1 MVPMLLGRQHECDVL
16 DRVLGA
22 ARRRHGGGV
31 VVVGEPGIGKTALI
45 DYAIEAAEG
54 FQVLRT
60 IGIEAERELPFAAL
74 HQVTAPCLSG
84 LEHLPEPQRD
94 ALRVAFGLD
103 AGVAPD
109 RLLVGLAVLNL
120 LAHNAVEQPML
131 CVVDDAQWLD
141 RESAQAL
148 AFVARRLATE
158 PILFVFGA
166 RAVTDE
172 VRGLP
177 EMIVEGLDA
186 PASAELLR
194 SVLPDR
200 VDDRVLERFV
210 AEAHGNPLALLELPR
225 GLTPA
230 QLAGGFA
237 LPVSV
242 PLAGRIEASYRRR
255 LLGLPANTRRLLLVA
270 AAEATGDPVL
280 VWRAAELLGVDE
292 SAAAAAEAEGFLDV
306 GASVVF
312 RHPLVRSAVYGAA
325 SPHERRE
332 VHRALA
338 EATDAAVDP
347 DRRAWHR
354 AQAAA
359 RPDDDVAA
367 ELERSAGRAHARGGF
382 AAAAAF
388 MERSAELTV
397 DPALRAHRALMAAE
411 AKRQVG
417 ALDDA
422 LALAAVAERGPVDDA
437 LRAELDV
444 LRAQITFASNRGRDA
459 PLLLINA
466 AQQLEAHDVM
476 RARETYLDAITAA
489 LYAGRLSTG
498 TSARDVAKA
507 ALAAPRASGTPR
519 ASDLL
524 LDGLANLIV
533 NGPAEGTPPLQQATA
548 AFRKDDIETE
558 ERLRWSWLAGRAAAF
573 IWDYDSWDTLTARQ
587 VQVARDQGALTVL
600 PLTLNTRAGVH
611 MFAGELSLA
620 ASLVEQVEAV
630 ADATDTRTVRYSA
643 IVLAALRGREHEA
656 REVID
661 TNGKEF
667 ASRGEGMGV
676 TATQWATAMLCNGL
690 GRYDEALAAAEEAL
704 EDPYEL
710 WLSPWATVEWI
721 EAASRTG
728 RSAAAAPAL
737 DRLVEGTAASGTAWA
752 AGIEA
757 RARALLSDGPDAE
770 PLFRDAIERLA
781 PTTLRFDLARTHLV
795 YGEWLRRERR
805 NVDAREQL
813 QIAFDLFSEFG
824 MEAFA
829 ERARIELR
837 ATGGRARKRTDET
850 RDELTPQEAQISQLV
865 AEGRTNPEIAAQ
877 LFISPST
884 VEYHLG
890 KVFRKLGVKSRTQ
903 LARHVLE
910 SPT

>member
-16 DRVLGA
+16 DRMLGA
-22 ARRRHGGGV
+22 ARRRHGGGIV
-31 VVVGEPGIGKTALI
+31 VLGEPGIGKTALI

-74 HQVTAPCLSG
+74 HQVAAPCLAS

-103 AGVAPD
+103 VGVAPD

-120 LAHNAVEQPML
+120 LSHFAEEQPLL
-131 CVVDDAQWLD
+131 CLVDDAQWLD

-158 PILFVFGA
+158 PILVMFGA

-186 PASAELLR
+186 PTAAELLR

-255 LLGLPANTRRLLLVA
+255 LLGLPAKTRRLLLVA

-338 EATDAAVDP
+338 QATDAAVDP

-388 MERSAELTV
+388 MERAVELTL
-397 DPALRAHRALMAAE
+397 DPAHRA
-411 AKRQVG
+411 R
-417 ALDDA
+417 
-422 LALAAVAERGPVDDA
+422 R
-437 LRAELDV
+437 
-444 LRAQITFASNRGRDA
+444 
-459 PLLLINA
+459 
-466 AQQLEAHDVM
+466 
-476 RARETYLDAITAA
+476 
-489 LYAGRLSTG
+489 
-498 TSARDVAKA
+498 
-507 ALAAPRASGTPR
+507 
-519 ASDLL
+519 
-524 LDGLANLIV
+524 
-533 NGPAEGTPPLQQATA
+533 
-548 AFRKDDIETE
+548 
-558 ERLRWSWLAGRAAAF
+558 
-573 IWDYDSWDTLTARQ
+573 
-587 VQVARDQGALTVL
+587 
-600 PLTLNTRAGVH
+600 
-611 MFAGELSLA
+611 
-620 ASLVEQVEAV
+620 
-630 ADATDTRTVRYSA
+630 
-643 IVLAALRGREHEA
+643 
-656 REVID
+656 
-661 TNGKEF
+661 
-667 ASRGEGMGV
+667 
-676 TATQWATAMLCNGL
+676 
-690 GRYDEALAAAEEAL
+690 ALAAAQ
-704 EDPYEL
+704 
-710 WLSPWATVEWI
+710 
-721 EAASRTG
+721 
-728 RSAAAAPAL
+728 
-737 DRLVEGTAASGTAWA
+737 
-752 AGIEA
+752 
-757 RARALLSDGPDAE
+757 
-770 PLFRDAIERLA
+770 F
-781 PTTLRFDLARTHLV
+781 
-795 YGEWLRRERR
+795 
-805 NVDAREQL
+805 
-813 QIAFDLFSEFG
+813 
-824 MEAFA
+824 
-829 ERARIELR
+829 
-837 ATGGRARKRTDET
+837 KR
-850 RDELTPQEAQISQLV
+850 QV
-865 AEGRTNPEIAAQ
+865 
-877 LFISPST
+877 
-884 VEYHLG
+884 
-890 KVFRKLGVKSRTQ
+890 
-903 LARHVLE
+903 
-910 SPT
+910 